1 MQKILYF
8 DEYMCFMTNITH
20 QVWKILDNSPYIKKV
35 MSQGLVNTTA
45 LAKYLIVNKNVKGTL
60 DAVSSA
66 IRRYNF
72 DHYEDIFSNANK
84 IVSLGEISTKSKLAN
99 ISLIKDSEV
108 EKILPKLFSI
118 IQFHRGDVLRII
130 QADEAIK
137 ILVNEKNLDTVKNLF
152 SNKKIIKIDR
162 NLAEI
167 NMHLH
172 PDAVKTPGIISV
184 ISTELAINGVNIMET
199 MSCVPEMLWFVKEP
213 DLLKAYN
220 VIYQLGFNNK

>member
-1 MQKILYF
+1 
-8 DEYMCFMTNITH
+8 MTNITH
-20 QVWKILDNSPYIKKV
+20 QVWKILDDSPSIRRV
-35 MSQGLVNTTA
+35 MSLGLINTTA
-45 LAKYLIVNKNVKGTL
+45 LSKYLIVNKKVEGTL
-60 DAVSSA
+60 EAVSSS
-66 IRRYNF
+66 IRRYKY
-72 DHYEDIFSNANK
+72 DRYEDVFNIASK

-99 ISLIKDSEV
+99 IALIKDSEV
-108 EKILPKLFSI
+108 EKILPKLFSV

-137 ILVNEKNLDTVKNLF
+137 ILVNEKNLETVKKLF
-152 SNKKIIKIDR
+152 SSKKIIKIDR

-172 PDAVKTPGIISV
+172 PDAVKTPGIISI

-199 MSCVPEMLWFVKEP
+199 MSCVPEMLWFVKEK

-220 VIYQLGFNNK
+220 VFNQICPPEEK